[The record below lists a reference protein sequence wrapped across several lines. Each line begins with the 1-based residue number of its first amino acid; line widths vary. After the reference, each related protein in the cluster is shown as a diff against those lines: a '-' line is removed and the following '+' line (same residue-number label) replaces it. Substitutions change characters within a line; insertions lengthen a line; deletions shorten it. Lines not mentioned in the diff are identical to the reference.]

1 MSDFLEE
8 SRRRKAARAAAAEKS
23 LSSDLAQTTV
33 AHSGVGFGEKPAP
46 PKGQA
51 ELSSG
56 HTPGYFPTPDYEKLP
71 SDVKALSYPAAFL
84 GGLSAGSA
92 DEVAGGIDA
101 LAQGKNYSEAKPAW
115 ERFYNASRQYH
126 PTLTMA
132 GAMAPSLIPES
143 KVPAFLARLPGF
155 VKAAGYGAIQGAG
168 DAPMGGDTLG
178 EAALGAGG
186 SLLGYGA
193 LRGVGGLSREGLK
206 RFDQARLGITEAA
219 IEAKQPQE
227 KILMG
232 GTTPAGED
240 KRRAALNYAINATD
254 PSDPNKKLIP
264 WFGSTQG
271 NLERIRG
278 DAKRPSLQQVL
289 GQRKG
294 ALVDELE
301 AGRKITPGATFE
313 GMPERISREMKSAS
327 GDVGLMPKRYVL
339 ALEANKGTF
348 FDEQATTAL
357 EQKKAKEM
365 MAAASGLEKAKAAAD
380 VETRKME
387 SARRAEFETW
397 KQRTKKAQADR
408 DAEFK
413 SALQAWKSEK
423 RGVESAAEAERAA
436 KVAAIQAENKAFLD
450 SLRGVYGKSGKQ
462 SPYSE
467 PKLGPSMEATAKKM
481 MADRLASVPPVE
493 VKFDKPMPL
502 PGAPPPAIPPPAP
515 LPEDAFSAIRAS
527 VSDAAAKLRAAQQ
540 IKTDPVLKTGGSLP
554 GGAYNLKE
562 IGFAKEPF
570 SRAMRELESKEARAY
585 ENPEHM
591 AAAFTRRGIKDAE
604 NQQAMSLAVES
615 GDPSKY
621 QEFLDAKREAGI
633 GSQLTRVADSALKRV
648 RGNMPLGVPEVIT
661 GASALSGMLGGG
673 HGFGESAAVALPVA
687 AAVGAARRYG
697 PNFAANLMNS
707 AQNSKTLTFGYPLPD
722 VVAGVG
728 VRASQLAPQMSSV
741 MEPLRK
747 YFETKKLDEEEAKS
761 NYVKN
766 GG

>member
-1 MSDFLEE
+1 MGWREDN
-8 SRRRKAARAAAAEKS
+8 AAAKARKQAELEASLKS
-23 LSSDLAQTTV
+23 DMAQTAV
-33 AHSGVGFGEKPAP
+33 AHSGVGYDEKPAP

-51 ELSSG
+51 ELSGG
-56 HTPGYFPTPDYEKLP
+56 HTPGYFPTPAYESLP

-84 GGLSAGSA
+84 GGLTAGNA
-92 DEVAGGIDA
+92 DEIAGGFES
-101 LAQGKNYSEAKPAW
+101 LAQGKPYSEVKPTQ

-126 PTLTMA
+126 PTLTVA
-132 GAMAPSLIPES
+132 GAMLPSLIPET
-143 KVPAFLARLPGF
+143 KAPAFLAKLPGF

-168 DAPMGGDTLG
+168 DAPIGGDTLG

-186 SLLGYGA
+186 NLLGYGA

-206 RFDQARLGITEAA
+206 RFDQARLGMIEAA
-219 IEAKQPQE
+219 LEAKQPQE

-232 GTTPAGED
+232 GKTPAGED
-240 KRRAALNYAINATD
+240 KRRAALNYAINASD
-254 PSDPNKKLIP
+254 QNDPNKKLIP

-271 NLERIRG
+271 NLERIQG
-278 DAKRPSLQQVL
+278 DTKRPSLQQAL

-294 ALVDELE
+294 ALVEELE
-301 AGRKITPGATFE
+301 SHRNLTPGATFE
-313 GMPERISREMKSAS
+313 GMPERIGREIKTAE
-327 GDVGLMPKRYVL
+327 GDVGLMPKRYSA
-339 ALEANKGTF
+339 ALEANRGTF

-357 EQKKAKEM
+357 AQRKAK
-365 MAAASGLEKAKAAAD
+365 AVDSATSGLEKAKAAAE
-380 VETRKME
+380 VETRRIE
-387 SARRAEFETW
+387 SARRAEFEAW
-397 KQRTKKAQADR
+397 KQEQRAAQ
-408 DAEFK
+408 
-413 SALQAWKSEK
+413 Q
-423 RGVESAAEAERAA
+423 AAEAERAG
-436 KVAAIQAENKAFLD
+436 KISAIEADNKAFLN

-467 PKLGPSMEATAKKM
+467 PKLGPSMEQAAKKM
-481 MADRLASVPPVE
+481 MDERLAAVPPVE
-493 VKFDKPMPL
+493 VNFNRPPPDPL
-502 PGAPPPAIPPPAP
+502 PD
-515 LPEDAFSAIRAS
+515 DAFASVRAS
-527 VSDAAAKLRAAQQ
+527 VAEAAEKLRAAGQM
-540 IKTDPVLKTGGSLP
+540 KTEPVLKAGGSLP

-615 GDPSKY
+615 GEPSLY
-621 QEFLDAKREAGI
+621 QDFLGAKREAGI

-673 HGFGESAAVALPVA
+673 HGLGESAAVAIPVTM
-687 AAVGAARRYG
+687 AVGAARRYG

-728 VRASQLAPQMSSV
+728 VRASQLAPQVSSV
-741 MEPLRK
+741 MEPIRK
-747 YFETKKLDEEEAKS
+747 YFQTKTLDEEEAKKHFNDS
-761 NYVKN
+761 